1 MKKLTFACLIF
12 VLASFL
18 NAGGFPSQ
26 QKKSTQSY
34 KNPAQATAA
43 RNSAKSYLSQQ
54 ASAEK
59 SKDPTLA
66 MIYKKCADAQL
77 KTAKGYDIGD
87 KNLIDTGNSELK
99 QALVEVEEATHGQ
112 LMYQA
117 KQLESKGNKPMAE
130 VLKKMAL
137 ARLNKGKAMKTG
149 DKRALD
155 AANLA
160 YNKALGEREKIYAD
174 DLIKQADKAS
184 DSGKIELAAA
194 LRKCAAAKLKIAQ
207 GYTNNDNNTKS
218 AGYLDYKQA
227 IFEREKA
234 IQGEE
239 LVKADALEEKGDK
252 AMADVM
258 RKMANAKIK
267 MAEASKN
274 SDKTSSAEAKAEYNN
289 ALAERENLYANDL
302 RKQAEEAQNTDK
314 PELADALNKCADA
327 KLELG
332 KAYQANDA
340 TTIAKAA
347 MKYKKFSDEK
357 NKAMRAKKTNKKK

>member
-12 VLASFL
+12 ALASL
-18 NAGGFPSQ
+18 LSAGGFLSQ

-66 MIYKKCADAQL
+66 MVYKKCADAKL
-77 KTAKGYDIGD
+77 KMAKGYEIGD
-87 KNLIDTGNSELK
+87 KNLIDTGNTELK
-99 QALVEVEEATHGQ
+99 QALVEIEEATHGQ

-117 KQLESKGNKPMAE
+117 KQAEDKGNKPMAE
-130 VLKKMAL
+130 VLRKMAL
-137 ARLNKGKAMKTG
+137 ARLNVGKALKTG

-155 AANLA
+155 TANLN
-160 YNKALGEREKIYAD
+160 YSKALGEREKIYAD
-174 DLIKQADKAS
+174 DLTKQADKAS
-184 DSGKIELAAA
+184 DSGKVELAAA

-207 GYTNNDNNTKS
+207 GYINNDSNIKS

-234 IQGEE
+234 VQGEA
-239 LVKADALEEKGDK
+239 LAKADEMEEKGDK

-274 SDKTSSAEAKAEYNN
+274 SDKTSTAEAKVEYNN
-289 ALAERENLYANDL
+289 ALAEREKLYADDL
-302 RKQAEEAQNTDK
+302 SEQASEAEKTGK
-314 PELADALNKCADA
+314 TELAEALKKCADA

-332 KAYQANDA
+332 RAYQADDA
-340 TTIAKAA
+340 KTIAKASL
-347 MKYKKFSDEK
+347 KYKNSSAEK
-357 NKAMRAKKTNKKK
+357 DKVIKTKKTNKKK